1 MHPAVRNPPHT
12 VRDRPCTPE
21 GIQLSEFEG
30 VRERLRDD
38 WSERKNREEGE
49 RQLRGNGRLNI
60 SIMGHEII
68 IPIIPPNIFGFSL
81 ESERRV
87 SAS

>member
-1 MHPAVRNPPHT
+1 MIGLS
-12 VRDRPCTPE
+12 E
-21 GIQLSEFEG
+21 EIQLSEFEG

-60 SIMGHEII
+60 SRMGHEII
-68 IPIIPPNIFGFSL
+68 ILIIPPNIVGFSL